1 MVAGPENEPGC
12 IMTPHTAA
20 VRDDSAAIPT
30 LTSVSGPPAA
40 AGTPAEPPPAEAG
53 VTVSTAG
60 VPPTAPG
67 YLASIGDILGHAGTL
82 DAMQVERILEYQRR
96 HGVRFG
102 EAAVALGMAS
112 NDDVAQALSHQFRYP
127 FSPSKHLRLHPDLLM
142 AQQPFSAHAE
152 VFRSVRAQLK
162 IRLGADRAA
171 RRAVAV
177 LSAEAGDGKS
187 YFAANVA
194 VAFSQLSGRTLL
206 IDANLRQPRLHTLF
220 AHPNDSGLSNMLSGR
235 TETLVVD
242 PVPGLPNLFLLPV
255 GAVPPNPLELVESD
269 GFARLLA
276 QVASKFD
283 QVVVD
288 TPAFSHG
295 MDAAVIAAAC
305 GAALV
310 VVRKGR
316 SRLTHTQDLVA
327 AATQGGTLVAGVVM
341 NEWR

>member
-1 MVAGPENEPGC
+1 MN
-12 IMTPHTAA
+12 TPMMFS
-20 VRDDSAAIPT
+20 SAALPT
-30 LTSVSGPPAA
+30 LTDEPAQPAPVAAKPDPAA
-40 AGTPAEPPPAEAG
+40 ALQG
-53 VTVSTAG
+53 VTVSAAG
-60 VPPTAPG
+60 PASTAPG
-67 YLASIGDILGHAGTL
+67 FQASIGDILGHAGTL
-82 DAMQVERILEYQRR
+82 DALQVERILAYQRQ

-102 EAAVALGMAS
+102 EAAMALGMAS
-112 NDDVAQALSHQFRYP
+112 SDDVAQALSHQFRYP
-127 FSPSKHLRLHPDLLM
+127 FSPSQHTRFHPDLLM

-162 IRLGADRAA
+162 MRLAVNGQA
-171 RRAVAV
+171 RRMVAV
-177 LSAEAGDGKS
+177 VSAEQGDGKS

-220 AHPNDSGLSNMLSGR
+220 ASANDSGLSNMLSGR
-235 TETLVVD
+235 ADTLVVD
-242 PVPGLPNLFLLPV
+242 PLPGLPNLFLLPV

-269 GFARLLA
+269 GLARLLA
-276 QVASKFD
+276 QVAQKFD

-288 TPAFSHG
+288 TPAFSQG

-316 SRLTHTQDLVA
+316 SRLAATQDLVA
-327 AATQGGTLVAGVVM
+327 AATDGGALVAGVVL
-341 NEWR
+341 NHRR